1 MARIHQRDFFNRRGR
16 GEAQS
21 VVDKN
26 YYIFTNLP
34 LRYYFSAQYARWN
47 VFGAGNSAGAI

>member
-1 MARIHQRDFFNRRGR
+1 MNDVVSYREKASRWMAQR
-16 GEAQS
+16 
-21 VVDKN
+21 VVEKK